1 MPYIFVEELEEG
13 VEYADVV
20 SAEDFNALQTSFA
33 DMQSQ
38 RDAAI
43 ERAEAGEAEA
53 KRMKDKYANRF
64 LTTAAQAKQE
74 LKEDVDRD
82 TGPRSFS
89 ELFAERENQ

>member
-1 MPYIFVEELEEG
+1 MPYIFVEEIEEG

-20 SAEDFNALQTSFA
+20 SAEDYSTLQASFE
-33 DMQSQ
+33 DLVMQ

-53 KRMKDKYANRF
+53 KRMKDKYASRF
-64 LTTAAQAKQE
+64 LTTAAQAKE
-74 LKEDVDRD
+74 DLKDDIERD
-82 TGPRSFS
+82 SGPRSFV